1 MIFKTINTTINI
13 NRLKLIINYRH
24 NCYKIRSIFNF
35 IVSTISI
42 INTKTKTFYVNV
54 TLITRFHKR
63 RNQKTTYSYV
73 FLKFLFIFEHD
84 FYRYAKLKTSQY
96 INYMFLYIFVFLF
109 IIEQK
114 FHHNASF
121 EKFQHENY
129 MFLYIR
135 ITCSHIFNNK
145 IRKFIISNVKM
156 LIRMSLYIYILIIL
170 FFLFF
175 VSLLSTRY
183 NH

>member
-1 MIFKTINTTINI
+1 MIFKAINTTINT
-13 NRLKLIINYRH
+13 NRSKLIMNYRH
-24 NCYKIRSIFNF
+24 NCHKIRSIFNF

-63 RNQKTTYSYV
+63 RNSKITYFYV

-84 FYRYAKLKTSQY
+84 FYRYAKFKTSQHV
-96 INYMFLYIFVFLF
+96 NYMFSCIFVFLF

-114 FHHNASF
+114 FHYNANF
-121 EKFQHENY
+121 ERFQHENY
-129 MFLYIR
+129 MFLYIK
-135 ITCSHIFNNK
+135 ITCFYIFDNK
-145 IRKFIISNVKM
+145 IRKFMISNVKM
-156 LIRMSLYIYILIIL
+156 LTRVNLYIYILIIS

-175 VSLLSTRY
+175 VILLSTRY